1 MTEKPHD
8 IRCGK
13 CNRKLGEGQ
22 YIRLSIKCP
31 RCAAINHMRA
41 STPSTHAHERP
52 TGKKDEH
59 GFFKNSTQSS

>member
-22 YIRLSIKCP
+22 YIRLAIKCP
-31 RCAAINHMRA
+31 RGGVLNHYRA
-41 STPSTHAHERP
+41 STPIQRAHERP
-52 TGKKDEH
+52 TLKKDNH
-59 GFFKNSTQSS
+59 GFFKNSTQS